1 MDTKIISKYG
11 YKKIFI
17 AFIFFLLSLVF
28 DCFWILFG
36 FIFLLLVLFYI
47 NPEREADFID
57 KLALYCPVDG
67 IVKEISI
74 TNLNGKTYTKVII
87 KKTLF
92 SPSLVRGLNN
102 CEILDFMFK
111 TGLDMC
117 KNDSL
122 NSRAIFECIGENGK
136 FKMIF
141 IGGALSNF
149 IRFENFKNLNILKR
163 FGFFPDG
170 KVILVF
176 ENSISLKI
184 CLEDKV
190 KAGQILGFYEV

>member
-67 IVKEISI
+67 IVKEIS
-74 TNLNGKTYTKVII
+74 L
-87 KKTLF
+87 
-92 SPSLVRGLNN
+92 SL
-102 CEILDFMFK
+102 IH
-111 TGLDMC
+111 
-117 KNDSL
+117 
-122 NSRAIFECIGENGK
+122 I
-136 FKMIF
+136 
-141 IGGALSNF
+141 
-149 IRFENFKNLNILKR
+149 
-163 FGFFPDG
+163 
-170 KVILVF
+170 
-176 ENSISLKI
+176 
-184 CLEDKV
+184 
-190 KAGQILGFYEV
+190 